1 MEKTVAKTIVKADP
15 QRHLCVSTSAT
26 AELIA
31 VDNPEAFSC
40 PKCLQRLK
48 PPVFQ
53 CGAGHLVCS
62 SCHDELQQKNKCAS
76 CFFKTEY
83 TRFFLPT
90 EYTRCNAVERIL
102 QSISVANPS
111 AITGVKMICH
121 EKEEPEKR
129 QGGLVKMGPC
139 GGGGGGSWK
148 TDVCGINRIVK
159 LRVRHGGAVDALQ
172 VLHERHGLKEWTKK
186 WGGAGGK
193 RSEICL
199 EPEEYLTC
207 VKGHIGHYDGWF
219 IVKSLTFVTNLR
231 TFGRYGKAEGLPF
244 QLPAAGGRIVGF
256 HGRSGSLLDSLG
268 TYVRMDA

>member
-1 MEKTVAKTIVKADP
+1 MLPAAKCA
-15 QRHLCVSTSAT
+15 
-26 AELIA
+26 
-31 VDNPEAFSC
+31 
-40 PKCLQRLK
+40 
-48 PPVFQ
+48 
-53 CGAGHLVCS
+53 AGHLICS
-62 SCHDELQQKNKCAS
+62 SCHDELQEKNKCAS

-90 EYTRCNAVERIL
+90 EYTRCHGVERIL
-102 QSISVANPS
+102 QSIA
-111 AITGVKMICH
+111 GVKMICH

-193 RSEICL
+193 RSEVLMLI
-199 EPEEYLTC
+199 T
-207 VKGHIGHYDGWF
+207 
-219 IVKSLTFVTNLR
+219 
-231 TFGRYGKAEGLPF
+231 
-244 QLPAAGGRIVGF
+244 
-256 HGRSGSLLDSLG
+256 
-268 TYVRMDA
+268 